1 MQNSPTFLARE
12 AAARA
17 VAEAAATLPQASLAA
32 SRRQRPMMAAL
43 IADCCATCGS
53 TGPLQKCG
61 KCRVIKYCGGEC
73 QVKGWKELGHKR
85 SCGQTLPDQN
95 SELASASIEAVVA
108 WIREFQGASADL
120 AQACVNRLG
129 LAVVPAQD
137 PCGAAR
143 AAAAN
148 AGATEALLLV
158 CTRHESNINIAGPA
172 CTTIKHICKGASPAI
187 KQRAVDAG
195 VLETL
200 VALLRAHA
208 ESSGMME
215 HALGALTNILST
227 GPHELHG
234 AGNTRA
240 FGPFA
245 ARAHA
250 AGVVEVTVPMIRAHM
265 AERGLGLVEACQV
278 LVQLADPSVGG
289 SARLVAAGAVE
300 ACVEILRAHSEV
312 PTLCFRAVE
321 AIKHST
327 NGTDLG
333 GLERKRRACR
343 AGVVEAVTCAMRTL
357 TQTWRSLCGSDPSK
371 NVIDADKVYK
381 AGATLL
387 YNLYGYALA
396 GGAGA
401 FGPDMVRPCNE
412 LATELVVKCLAAQT
426 ASVLEE
432 AVEHAAR
439 WPEVVRECEM
449 ALDKVTRLTEVVAIA
464 GDASDDA
471 PVLAR
476 YTY

>member
-1 MQNSPTFLARE
+1 MQNSPTFLAHE

-32 SRRQRPMMAAL
+32 SRRPRPMMAAL
-43 IADCCATCGS
+43 LADCCATCGS

-85 SCGQTLPDQN
+85 SCGQVLPDQN
-95 SELASASIEAVVA
+95 SELASASTEAVVA

-129 LAVVPAQD
+129 LAVVTAQD
-137 PCGAAR
+137 PSGVAR
-143 AAAAN
+143 AAAAS

-158 CTRHESNINIAGPA
+158 CTRHESNIDIAGPA
-172 CTTIKHICKGASPAI
+172 CTAIKLICKDASPAI
-187 KQRAVDAG
+187 KQRAVDSG

-215 HALGALTNILST
+215 HALRAITNILST
-227 GPHELHG
+227 G
-234 AGNTRA
+234 NTSA

-250 AGVVEVTVPMIRAHM
+250 AGVVEVAVAMIRAHM

-278 LVQLADPSVGG
+278 LVQLADPLVGG
-289 SARLVAAGAVE
+289 GARLVAAGAVE
-300 ACVEILRAHSEV
+300 ACVEILRTHSEV
-312 PTLCFRAVE
+312 PKLCFRAVE

-327 NGTDLG
+327 NGTDSG

-357 TQTWRSLCGSDPSK
+357 TEMWRSLCGSDPSK
-371 NVIDADKVYK
+371 NVVDADMMYK

-396 GGAGA
+396 GSAGA
-401 FGPDMVRPCNE
+401 FAPDMVRPCKE

-432 AVEHAAR
+432 AVVRAAR

-449 ALDKVTRLTEVVAIA
+449 GLGKVTRLTEVVAMA
-464 GDASDDA
+464 EF
-471 PVLAR
+471 
-476 YTY
+476 